1 MKHFFAK
8 ILNGFRL
15 LAVKKA
21 PAQIFDWI
29 ENRFL
34 GSGERFE
41 ILSSRLFPVDKL
53 SRENTLPENVCGIK
67 GEKSWWAFIQ
77 E

>member
-1 MKHFFAK
+1 MKLFFAK
-8 ILNGFRL
+8 ILKILL

-21 PAQIFDWI
+21 PSQIFDWI

-34 GSGERFE
+34 GSGEGFE
-41 ILSSRLFPVDKL
+41 ILSSRLFPVNKL
-53 SRENTLPENVCGIK
+53 SQENTLPENVCDIK
-67 GEKSWWAFIQ
+67 DEKSWWAFIQ

>member
-1 MKHFFAK
+1 MKLFFAK

-21 PAQIFDWI
+21 PSQMFDWV
-29 ENRFL
+29 ESRFL

-41 ILSSRLFPVDKL
+41 ILS
-53 SRENTLPENVCGIK
+53 
-67 GEKSWWAFIQ
+67 
-77 E
+77 